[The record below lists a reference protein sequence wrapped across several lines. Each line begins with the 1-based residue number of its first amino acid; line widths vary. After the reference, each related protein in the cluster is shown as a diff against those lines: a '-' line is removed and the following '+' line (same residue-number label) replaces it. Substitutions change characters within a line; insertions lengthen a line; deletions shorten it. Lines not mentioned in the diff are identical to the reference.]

1 MNLIGNAIKFSSQ
14 SKTVMIKARLNKNLT
29 RLDTSKEIISIEISD
44 EGIGITKEEICNM
57 FTPFFRSKNEQ
68 SREKNPNGNGLGLS
82 ICHNIAKSL
91 QGDLTCVS
99 YIGVRSN
106 IFINAEDLKL
116 IIKCEKH
123 IYSKI
128 D

>member
-1 MNLIGNAIKFSSQ
+1 MQQVLVNLIRNAIKFSSQ

-29 RLDTSKEIISIEISD
+29 KLETLKEMISIEISD
-44 EGIGITKEEICNM
+44 EGIGIPKEEICNL
-57 FTPFFRSKNEQ
+57 FTPFFRSKNDQ

-99 YIGVRSN
+99 YIGVGSN
-106 IFINAEDLKL
+106 IFINVEEFKVNY
-116 IIKCEKH
+116 KM
-123 IYSKI
+123 
-128 D
+128 